1 MSMVFKVN
9 LYSLLISI
17 TSAAELT
24 ELAVADHSQRV
35 AYITLNIGQA
45 IGMPEKDLQKLVM
58 GALLHDIG
66 ISSSREKL
74 KLTDLNVDGK
84 SIVAHCQRGAE
95 LLKRSRLLAEYA
107 PIVYEHHSAW
117 TEQPDIYSPII
128 HLSDRTEIVIDK
140 NKYIL
145 WQHYDILR
153 RIERYSGR
161 IFDPELVDVLRHL
174 TSKPSFW
181 LDLATDRYKKV
192 IAEFTSDQVTFLTFD
207 ELESIAFI
215 YAEII
220 DDKSPFTFTHSR
232 GVCEMALAIGAKA
245 GFSDDE
251 LRLLKIAA
259 LLHDLGKLAIP
270 DEILDYPDQLTHEQM
285 LYMQQHTYHTYHL
298 LDSLGPEARQIR
310 NWAAFH
316 HEKLDGS
323 GYPFGLNH
331 TQLDTGARI
340 MAVAD
345 ISQALQENRPYRKKL
360 PQETINRILM
370 SLVRDGKIDEDLTH
384 LAIEIMTQKLT
395 IE

>member
-1 MSMVFKVN
+1 
-9 LYSLLISI
+9 
-17 TSAAELT
+17 
-24 ELAVADHSQRV
+24 
-35 AYITLNIGQA
+35 
-45 IGMPEKDLQKLVM
+45 
-58 GALLHDIG
+58 
-66 ISSSREKL
+66 
-74 KLTDLNVDGK
+74 
-84 SIVAHCQRGAE
+84 
-95 LLKRSRLLAEYA
+95 
-107 PIVYEHHSAW
+107 
-117 TEQPDIYSPII
+117 
-128 HLSDRTEIVIDK
+128 
-140 NKYIL
+140 
-145 WQHYDILR
+145 
-153 RIERYSGR
+153 
-161 IFDPELVDVLRHL
+161 
-174 TSKPSFW
+174 
-181 LDLATDRYKKV
+181 
-192 IAEFTSDQVTFLTFD
+192 
-207 ELESIAFI
+207 
-215 YAEII
+215 
-220 DDKSPFTFTHSR
+220 
-232 GVCEMALAIGAKA
+232 MALAIGAKA